1 MLAKF
6 TATLDVARSRTVSP
20 VLRIRSLVVTITAL
34 GFAPTLNAQGS
45 FTLDQVMSSP
55 FPSGLVAA
63 PAGGSVAWVQNALGW
78 RNIWIAEAPDYVGRQ
93 LTMYD
98 TDDGQEISSLRF
110 TPDASKLVYVRGGG
124 PNRQGEIPNPVSS
137 PSEAQRAIWLV
148 PTAGGEPRKLAEG
161 SAPIVSPAG
170 DKVLFLRRGQ
180 VWSVALSGDG
190 SPEEFFHIRGSA
202 ESLSWSP
209 DGSMLAFVS
218 DRGDHSFIGV
228 YDVERDTLRYLDP
241 SVDRDANPVWSPN
254 GDRIAFTRFP
264 QTSGFLP
271 FMARRE
277 GLPWSIRV
285 ADVTSGIGHVVWE
298 ADEGDGSVFRG
309 VVASS
314 QLFWGDNDHL
324 VFPWERDGWTH
335 LYSVP
340 VSGGPAVLLTP
351 GEFEVEQVV
360 LSPDR
365 SELIFSS
372 NQDDI
377 DRRHLWRVGVSGG
390 TPRAITTGSGIEW
403 APAVTADGEAI
414 AMLNSD
420 ARNPARAGIKIGSSD
435 VRALAPGSLPEDFP
449 VGVMVEPQ
457 QVVFSGA
464 DGLRIHGQ
472 LFLPPNMRRGDRYP
486 AIMFFHGGSRRQM
499 LLGWHYLGYYHNAY
513 AMNQYMASRG
523 YIVLA
528 VNYRSG
534 IGYGM
539 EFREA
544 LNYGARG
551 ASEFNDVLGGG
562 LYLRSRPD
570 VDPNRIG
577 LWGGSYGG
585 YLTAL
590 GLARASDLF
599 AAGVDL
605 HGVHDWNMV
614 IRNFRPS
621 YNPAEA
627 ADVARLAYESSPM
640 ASVKDWRSPVLL
652 IHADDDR
659 NVPFSESVDLTEQ
672 LRKHG
677 VYFEQLI
684 FPDDVH
690 GFLLHRNWVAAYR
703 AAADFF
709 DRMLMGVEGAT
720 GGK

>member
-1 MLAKF
+1 MPS
-6 TATLDVARSRTVSP
+6 VV
-20 VLRIRSLVVTITAL
+20 RIRSLLLTIIAL
-34 GFAPTLNAQGS
+34 GFVPALNAQGS

-63 PAGGSVAWVQNALGW
+63 PTGGSVAWIQDAEGR
-78 RNIWIAEAPDYVGRQ
+78 RNIWFAEAPEYVGRQ
-93 LTMYD
+93 LTAYD
-98 TDDGQEISSLRF
+98 QDDGQEISDLCF
-110 TPDASKLVYVRGGG
+110 TPDASALLYVRGGS

-137 PSEAQRAIWLV
+137 PRAAERVIWLV
-148 PTAGGEPRKLAEG
+148 PTAGGEPPRKLADG
-161 SAPIVSPAG
+161 SSPTVSPAG
-170 DKVLFLRRGQ
+170 DRVVFLRRGQ
-180 VWSVALSGDG
+180 VWSVDLSE
-190 SPEEFFHIRGSA
+190 SGSA
-202 ESLSWSP
+202 EQLFQIRGNAGSLTWSP

-218 DRGDHSFIGV
+218 GRGEHSFIGV
-228 YDVERDTLRYLDP
+228 YEVEQDTLHYLDP
-241 SVDRDANPVWSPN
+241 SVDRDANPVWSPD
-254 GDRIAFTRFP
+254 GERIAYTRFP

-277 GLPWSIRV
+277 ELPWSVRV
-285 ADVTSGIGHVVWE
+285 ADVASGVGHVVWE
-298 ADEGDGSVFRG
+298 AEEGYGSVFHG
-309 VVASS
+309 VAASN
-314 QLFWGDNDHL
+314 QLLWGNGDVL
-324 VFPWERDGWTH
+324 VFPWEKDGWVH

-340 VSGGPAVLLTP
+340 VSGGRATLLTP
-351 GEFEVEQVV
+351 GEFEVEYVV
-360 LSPDR
+360 LTPDR
-365 SELIFSS
+365 RELIYSS
-372 NQDDI
+372 NQNDI
-377 DRRHLWRVGVSGG
+377 DRRHLWRVAVSGG
-390 TPRAITTGSGIEW
+390 EPRAVTSGSGIEW
-403 APAVTADGEAI
+403 TPAVTADGQTV
-414 AMLNSD
+414 AMLASD
-420 ARNPARAGIKIGSSD
+420 ARSPARASIKIGSSD
-435 VRALAPGSLPEDFP
+435 IRALAPESLPDDFP
-449 VGVMVEPQ
+449 VGAMIEPQ
-457 QVVFSGA
+457 QVVFSAA
-464 DGLRIHGQ
+464 DGMQIHGQ
-472 LFLPPNMRRGDRYP
+472 LFLPPNLRRGDRRP

-499 LLGWHYLGYYHNAY
+499 LLGWHYMGYYHNAY
-513 AMNQYMASRG
+513 AMNQYLASRG
-523 YIVLA
+523 YIVLS

-534 IGYGM
+534 IGYGL

-562 LYLRSRPD
+562 LYLRSRPE

-605 HGVHDWNMV
+605 HGVHDWNVV

-621 YNPAEA
+621 YNAAEA
-627 ADVARLAYESSPM
+627 ADVARLAFESSPM

-659 NVPFSESVDLTEQ
+659 NVPFTESVDLVEQ

-690 GFLLHRNWVAAYR
+690 GFLLHRNWLAAYQ

-709 DRMLMGVEGAT
+709 DRMLRDQGGAT
-720 GGK
+720 HQP